1 MMANLSLQW
10 RWMGATALLLL
21 AMTARADEDC
31 AAIESDKDRLACYDA
46 IYRSAQ
52 PKVLVSTELVP
63 AAQSDSVLTPL
74 EQRFQAEAEVVANPF
89 AITPHKPNYILPFTH
104 NTTSDF
110 GGYGALGQ
118 AFNEEEIKLQV
129 SLKTPLLKSL
139 WGGSS
144 LWFAYTQ
151 QAYWQLYAEDLAS
164 APFRE
169 TNYQPELFWQIPTDR
184 EWLGWRARLLRFG
197 INHQSNGETQRFSRS
212 WNRLTAEAVVER
224 GNLVGSVKAWHRLEE
239 DPEDDDNPDIEN
251 YMGRTELGLA
261 YRLGSQSVSVSLINN
276 LRLKNNRSGVEL
288 NWMFPLLDNLK
299 GYVQIYS
306 GYGEN
311 MFDAENYSN
320 RVGIGFALNDWL

>member
-1 MMANLSLQW
+1 MIARLSRIMSPGIGLALGLVATSAMADSQC
-10 RWMGATALLLL
+10 ATIA
-21 AMTARADEDC
+21 
-31 AAIESDKDRLACYDA
+31 SDRDRLACYDA
-46 IYRSAQ
+46 VYRTPSSDAFLQ
-52 PKVLVSTELVP
+52 TERV
-63 AAQSDSVLTPL
+63 AATAVNELLTPL
-74 EQRFQAEAEVVANPF
+74 DRRAMAEAEVVANPF
-89 AITPHKPNYILPFTH
+89 AITPHKPNYILPVTH
-104 NTTSDF
+104 NATSDY
-110 GGYGALGQ
+110 GGYGLLGQ

-129 SLKTPLLKSL
+129 SLKTPLLRNL

-144 LWFAYTQ
+144 VWFAYTQ

-212 WNRLTAEAVVER
+212 WNRLVAEAVVER
-224 GNLVGSVKAWHRLEE
+224 GNLVGSVKTWHRLEE
-239 DPEDDDNPDIEN
+239 DAESDDNPDIEN
-251 YMGRTELGLA
+251 YMGRAELGLA
-261 YRLGSQSVSVSLINN
+261 YRAGQQTISVNVINS

-320 RVGIGFALNDWL
+320 RIGIGFALNDWL